1 MALYQYTLTTESSS
15 NTYDEILIVEGG
27 DNFIVSIFKAIMR
40 TIQNVIDSF
49 NILIN
54 KKIKQEEINTP
65 DYKDSRIRAM
75 ESKIYNSA
83 KTTIDKGLFLIDKLM
98 DGSHVEDETVDGYIQ
113 ETRDKING
121 MIKKRKSENSLEGNL
136 MRSFGYKRMRDLLVD
151 SQTRIKEDSRKL
163 YNKNTE
169 MEKKNQH
176 QISSITREITGFI
189 SALGKL

>member
-54 KKIKQEEINTP
+54 KKIKQEDINTEA
-65 DYKDSRIRAM
+65 YRDSRIKAM
-75 ESKIYNSA
+75 ETKIYNSA

-98 DGSHVEDETVDGYIQ
+98 DGSHVEDETVDRYVQ
-113 ETRDKING
+113 ETRGKIDDI
-121 MIKKRKSENSLEGNL
+121 IKKRKSENSLEGNL

-169 MEKKNQH
+169 MEKKNQNL
-176 QISSITREITGFI
+176 ISSITREITGFI